1 MSIPSIFSDKGEEFF
16 RDIET
21 THLKKALRSNDTVI
35 SLGGGTP
42 CYNNNMGIIKEHSK
56 SIFIDIPIKM
66 LVSRLNNGR
75 SKRPLIQNK
84 SENEL
89 YEYVRALRLERMHF
103 YKQADLIVN
112 KRAEILRGILDFIN
126 TNKH

>member
-1 MSIPSIFSDKGEEFF
+1 
-16 RDIET
+16 
-21 THLKKALRSNDTVI
+21 
-35 SLGGGTP
+35 
-42 CYNNNMGIIKEHSK
+42 MGIIKEHSK

-66 LVSRLNNGR
+66 LVSRLKNGR

-89 YEYVRALRLERMHF
+89 YEYVKTLRLKRMHF

-112 KRAEILRGILDFIN
+112 KRADILSGILDFIN
-126 TNKH
+126 INKH